1 MRWEGRAAAR
11 RLRVPEDLS
20 REGRQLSEE
29 ERSNLPPD
37 CARCARSLGGEK
49 VGQNF
54 PGPREPG
61 RQEMRAAGRGGRKGP
76 CGGRG
81 RSRRRRPRLPHPRAR
96 RRRGGPEA
104 EGARGARP
112 GAGRNAPGRRAR
124 RGGWAAG
131 GGGGVCAGERRNL
144 EPELP
149 GWRRAGLGDVTA
161 LESEE
166 CRAAGAPCA
175 GPGEVAHFWC
185 GGFGK
190 CSKVRTEE
198 GGRVK
203 LPGVRDVGVEKERR
217 PPPARPTAA
226 PGGGRDWGR
235 KGKKSHLDLRKPQG
249 RGRGRDWSAP
259 AVSKD
264 GPSHLGDT
272 LRAGRPQA
280 ATAWRGDSP
289 GESKVASRS
298 RQSQGSLSETPG
310 VSASW
315 IWGLRSPPPPAP
327 RNRKSSFCVLG
338 AGRCRFP
345 GSFRAAASPR
355 PAGWAL
361 GGNFLSAFRGGVSA
375 TQLLDGKSTQPGGRG
390 NLGSEPAL
398 PVTGG
403 MTEE

>member
-1 MRWEGRAAAR
+1 M
-11 RLRVPEDLS
+11 
-20 REGRQLSEE
+20 
-29 ERSNLPPD
+29 
-37 CARCARSLGGEK
+37 
-49 VGQNF
+49 
-54 PGPREPG
+54 
-61 RQEMRAAGRGGRKGP
+61 
-76 CGGRG
+76 
-81 RSRRRRPRLPHPRAR
+81 
-96 RRRGGPEA
+96 
-104 EGARGARP
+104 
-112 GAGRNAPGRRAR
+112 
-124 RGGWAAG
+124 
-131 GGGGVCAGERRNL
+131 
-144 EPELP
+144 
-149 GWRRAGLGDVTA
+149 
-161 LESEE
+161 
-166 CRAAGAPCA
+166 
-175 GPGEVAHFWC
+175 
-185 GGFGK
+185 
-190 CSKVRTEE
+190 
-198 GGRVK
+198 K